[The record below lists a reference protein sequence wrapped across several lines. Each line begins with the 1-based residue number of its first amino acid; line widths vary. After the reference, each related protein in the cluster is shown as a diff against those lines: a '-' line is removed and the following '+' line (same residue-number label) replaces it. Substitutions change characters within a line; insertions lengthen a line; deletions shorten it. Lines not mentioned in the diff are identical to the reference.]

1 MESLIG
7 FPGSVIARR
16 GRVRDPFSTARVQAG
31 AVEGFRATASLD
43 RDGRAGEMVFAHASG
58 GALANVG
65 AISLRI
71 AETIDCAISRHALVI
86 GDGCFRRR
94 PSH

>member
-31 AVEGFRATASLD
+31 AVEGFRAKASLD
-43 RDGRAGEMVFAHASG
+43 SDGRAGDAAIAHATWRRAAG
-58 GALANVG
+58 LRFAGAYV
-65 AISLRI
+65 
-71 AETIDCAISRHALVI
+71 VI
-86 GDGCFRRR
+86 REWI
-94 PSH
+94 